1 MLFKATLSILFL
13 LQGAL
18 VSAKHHP
25 VLKLNDATFWEK
37 TEGKAIFIK
46 FFAPWCEHC
55 QDLAPEFAKLAEE
68 WEGHE
73 NGMIVEMDCEESDS
87 LETCY
92 HDPFNVEEYPTLWY
106 GDP

>member
-1 MLFKATLSILFL
+1 MSILFL